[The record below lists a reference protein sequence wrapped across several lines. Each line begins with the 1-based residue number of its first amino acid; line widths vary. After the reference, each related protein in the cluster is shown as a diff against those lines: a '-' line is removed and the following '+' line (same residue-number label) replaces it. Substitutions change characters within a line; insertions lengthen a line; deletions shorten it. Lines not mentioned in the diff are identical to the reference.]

1 TDAVRF
7 GTPTPLPKWMQ
18 RQPAIVLRSAGNQFR
33 HYREAAAHAGEPAV
47 LREATQFNRALAGAR
62 NFENGM
68 RNFRI
73 GNVRLVSGIEE
84 QKRLVFARVRDPR
97 RKLLAHGYGAGWI
110 IRKTEINQIDV
121 FLRRLGDKIIFRRA
135 AQIKKPFVAA

>member
-1 TDAVRF
+1 
-7 GTPTPLPKWMQ
+7 
-18 RQPAIVLRSAGNQFR
+18 
-33 HYREAAAHAGEPAV
+33 
-47 LREATQFNRALAGAR
+47 
-62 NFENGM
+62 M

-135 AQIKKPFVAA
+135 AQIKKPFVAAVFSRGAGIAGHHVRIDIGRIDRIGNRDFVLLPENVEDVTAITF